1 MLCPICSAP
10 ARRFGRDRRGHQRF
24 QCPACRRT
32 FSDPN
37 RPERDRRRLPADRAV
52 FCLRL
57 LLEGNSVRS
66 TERLTGTHRDTILAL
81 LVEAGR
87 DCQRLLE
94 TRLRRLTVADVEADE
109 MWGFIGC
116 KEKTRIRRGYGE
128 TFGDAYC
135 YVAIERTNK
144 LVVCWHLGKRCPED
158 TQVFIEKL
166 WRATQEPYQLTTDGY
181 TPYRVAVPNVF
192 GRRLDFAQLVKVY
205 GQPADDDHRYSPAE
219 VVDIHAVVRTG
230 RPDEDRICTSHVER
244 SNLTMRM
251 MIRRLT
257 RLTNGFSKKWENH
270 EAALGLFFAYYNY
283 CRVHQTLR
291 TTPAV
296 AAGLETETWTVA
308 DLLEQAAAA

>member
-1 MLCPICSAP
+1 
-10 ARRFGRDRRGHQRF
+10 
-24 QCPACRRT
+24 
-32 FSDPN
+32 
-37 RPERDRRRLPADRAV
+37 
-52 FCLRL
+52 
-57 LLEGNSVRS
+57 
-66 TERLTGTHRDTILAL
+66 
-81 LVEAGR
+81 
-87 DCQRLLE
+87 
-94 TRLRRLTVADVEADE
+94 
-109 MWGFIGC
+109 
-116 KEKTRIRRGYGE
+116 
-128 TFGDAYC
+128 
-135 YVAIERTNK
+135 
-144 LVVCWHLGKRCPED
+144 
-158 TQVFIEKL
+158 
-166 WRATQEPYQLTTDGY
+166 
-181 TPYRVAVPNVF
+181 
-192 GRRLDFAQLVKVY
+192 
-205 GQPADDDHRYSPAE
+205 